1 MGAVLAIAGVGSASI
16 SKKLDKALYGD
27 GDRGCNG
34 KKSKSFTKAR
44 IKDCKQVSYAQAKLR
59 PQKYPQGAGTYVG
72 DRKLP
77 NCYIP
82 NSCRQ
87 DCDYFDR
94 VWKGVKRQITHL
106 NKEGLIRRLVGEPCV
121 WKSSGSSCE
130 GVPCSFYRQQA
141 TRHYRDFAAAEEARW
156 AKIIDKFSKS
166 PLGKF
171 LSVVPV
177 VGSELDILY
186 KDIKGERPNA
196 GDWVSFATD
205 VAFAM
210 VPGGTAVSAGAKA
223 AVKAIAKTGF
233 KQMVKTGAVRSTAKT
248 MVRKVFANPLIQ
260 QELRHIAMKA
270 ALKQSIKGLG
280 RALTSA
286 EEKQVKTVIY
296 ELMDNRNEKMMEALL
311 KKTFVIPEK
320 YYAKKVKYEKDVE
333 SGKRKRIE
341 ISTDTRRQCLYVKGK
356 KESGCWGRHI
366 YRRKNKDGSYSKW
379 GVKPS
384 REEMKRN
391 ADIRFKAIVGKKDFD
406 ELQKLRERAK
416 KDKII
421 AIANLQRVQ
430 REQDAERLKDIP
442 DARLKLK
449 N

>member
-16 SKKLDKALYGD
+16 SKKLDKALYWD

-130 GVPCSFYRQQA
+130 GVPCRFYRQQA
-141 TRHYRDFAAAEEARW
+141 TRHYRDFASAEEARW

-186 KDIKGERPNA
+186 KDIKGERPDA
-196 GDWVSFATD
+196 SDWVSFATD

-210 VPGGTAVSAGAKA
+210 VPGGSAVSAGAKA

-248 MVRKVFANPLIQ
+248 MIRKVFANPLIQ

-311 KKTFVIPEK
+311 KQTFVIPEK

-333 SGKRKRIE
+333 SGKRKAVE
-341 ISTDTRRQCLYVKGK
+341 SDTRRKCLYVKGK
-356 KESGCWGRHI
+356 KEKGCWGQYI
-366 YRRKNKDGSYSKW
+366 YRRRLKDGSYTKW
-379 GVKPS
+379 GVTPTS
-384 REEMKRN
+384 ADTAREARKEE
-391 ADIRFKAIVGKKDFD
+391 KAVMGTKDAG
-406 ELQKLRERAK
+406 ELQKLRERAR
-416 KDKII
+416 KDKLI

-430 REQDAERLKDIP
+430 REQDAERLKDVP